1 LSEEL
6 RGQCKLS
13 PIIKRPLIMK
23 ILRTVPNNHGMLV
36 KTMWQSTMASQK
48 ICTTALPQFFST
60 STYDMFAF
68 ALEKLLRLVERIFC
82 LAS

>member
-13 PIIKRPLIMK
+13 PIIKRPLNMK

-36 KTMWQSTMASQK
+36 KTMWQSTRETQNA
-48 ICTTALPQFFST
+48 
-60 STYDMFAF
+60 
-68 ALEKLLRLVERIFC
+68 KLWEQVGQLL
-82 LAS
+82 LQ